1 MEPKPIFKFGVI
13 LKEYY
18 PSTTDSAPNMAQVVI
33 VVTFLNSRDDSK
45 ILEKR
50 SFELFCIK
58 KYLLCRFSDH
68 NRR

>member
-1 MEPKPIFKFGVI
+1 MAR
-13 LKEYY
+13 
-18 PSTTDSAPNMAQVVI
+18 APNMAQVVM

-50 SFELFCIK
+50 SLELFCIK